1 MAMRKNVWTAW
12 AVVSMSCC
20 AAAGGVGFREAGGAH
35 VAAGTQTLS
44 GALTV
49 SPEGEFVKTGAGTL
63 EIPMQSIEDGAPYN
77 ITVADGKLSLTGAQ
91 GTPSATPPAFVAE
104 KAAFWVD
111 ASELTEGD
119 TVATWNDKRGD
130 NDWSA
135 VAQYRNATVETPP
148 VVMVTNGLKGVYFGG
163 KSGKYMRFQKSGA
176 NANVDNVHHFFLV
189 HGVFNVWSPVLGYVS
204 QSRGEGMLTST
215 ASGGGVF
222 NVNFTGSIMPLI
234 FDARRG
240 DLDFKHFASRFFLD
254 GRLCDPYSRAVRPG
268 FQLFEGDLLTAPA
281 KYQTFFYNHFETYKT
296 DVPGGDFLCEAI
308 FFSTRL
314 TETERLAVERYLMAK
329 WNLPQTIVKAPDRKT
344 NTAVAQPRGT
354 GKVRTAEGASVEVTV
369 AAGEESV
376 PLAFEGAGTVVKK
389 GEGTLVLGAANTV
402 PGAGTFTLEAGDVLL
417 RGGALPPVALGAGE
431 TWDAAAYP
439 TTPRP
444 DNYDDLT
451 DAKVAFDLESG
462 LRIAKTSATGGNV
475 VKTGDGALRVGAVAG
490 DVKRITVQGG
500 TLELTARETP
510 LTATSAP
517 ADGAE
522 VYIANHSFEEP
533 FTADGYNRNYRLGSF
548 ANGWYNPDASAG
560 MQFVTLYPRIT
571 TWTDYDFPDG
581 TNALMIVQSGRAE
594 TEVTVPRAGEYE
606 LSFWATSRYGSP
618 IGTSLGAD
626 GIKRPVVNILF
637 AGRVVGRVQA
647 NKGEFFRFRH
657 RFTVTEEEAGVPKR
671 LGFKSLRNQ
680 SDNCLIIDD
689 VHLRAVATPDRTD
702 VVKVPG
708 GDFEMND
715 LVGANSSTPGVPNFF
730 TRDICVDGWT
740 LDVGTTAFTQFP
752 TNGHVGAATPGI
764 LTYHT
769 GYYRTPL
776 YPFADPGCGSGVL
789 AFLGDA
795 GIAESGTF
803 TLPAGRWLLRGRL
816 GAAPLNASLPPAGE
830 KGFTAAPA
838 VRATLLRGGVE
849 QNLGAGGT
857 AKTWRGLASSHVME
871 PYFWTN
877 TIEVAADETVSLRLF
892 GAGGGA
898 MLDDLEFVPADA
910 AQPEV
915 ELVANPGFDRFGNG
929 WSSYVPDSG
938 LIYESAY
945 PSHHFTYHTDTWAF
959 GYAVHDGSYCA
970 RLHNNSGV
978 YTTVTFPAA
987 GLYRLTMHLRPRAD
1001 ETGRHN
1007 PVFAFVKMPDGS
1019 TNAICRVEVP
1029 TTRAFFEHSALFR
1042 MPAAGSYRLNIEGLG
1057 VPSGI
1062 LKNGKDT
1069 ANLTT
1074 QVDGVS
1080 IVKVDEAAQAAPTL
1094 SETLRIDI
1102 AEGARLTLDY
1112 PGTNKVRGVRFGGVP
1127 AEGRI
1132 VDAKSYPD
1140 YVSGIGALEIV
1151 PAGTTLLFR

>member
-1 MAMRKNVWTAW
+1 MAIRTNVWTAW

-20 AAAGGVGFREAGGAH
+20 AVAGAVGFREAGGAH

-44 GALTV
+44 GAFMV
-49 SPEGEFVKTGAGTL
+49 SPQGEFVKTGAGTL
-63 EIPMQSIEDGAPYN
+63 EIPMQNIENGAPYN
-77 ITVADGKLSLTGAQ
+77 ITVADGQLSLTGAQ

-104 KAAFWVD
+104 KAEFWVD

-119 TVATWNDKRGD
+119 AVTTWNDKRAGGI
-130 NDWSA
+130 WSA
-135 VAQYRNATVETPP
+135 VAQYRSAPEETPP

-163 KSGKYMRFQKSGA
+163 KSGKYMRFKKNGA
-176 NANVDNVHHFFLV
+176 DANVDNVHHFFLV
-189 HGVFNVWSPVLGYVS
+189 HGVFSKWAPVLGYVS
-204 QSRGEGMLTST
+204 QSRGEGMLTSID
-215 ASGGGVF
+215 SGGGV
-222 NVNFTGSIMPLI
+222 VNANIGNTMPIMFAP
-234 FDARRG
+234 RRG

-254 GRLCDPYSRAVRPG
+254 GRLCDPYSRAARPG
-268 FQLFEGDLLTAPA
+268 FQLLEGDLLTAPA

-296 DVPGGDFLCEAI
+296 DVPGGDYLCEAI

-314 TETERLAVERYLMAK
+314 TEEERLAVERYLMAK
-329 WNLPQTIVKAPDRKT
+329 WNLPQTLVKAPDRKT
-344 NTAVAQPRGT
+344 NTAVAHQRAT

-376 PLAFEGAGTVVKK
+376 PLAFEGAGAVVKK
-389 GEGTLVLGAANTV
+389 GEGTLVLGAANAV

-439 TTPRP
+439 ATPRP
-444 DNYDDLT
+444 DNYSDLT

-462 LRIAKTSATGGNV
+462 LRIAKASGSGDTV
-475 VKTGDGALRVGAVAG
+475 VKTGDGALRVGAVAEG
-490 DVKRITVQGG
+490 VKRITVQDG
-500 TLELTARETP
+500 TLELAAHETP
-510 LTATSAP
+510 LTETSAP

-522 VYIANHSFEEP
+522 VYIPNHSFELP
-533 FTADGYNRNYRLGSF
+533 FTLMDNNRNYRLGTFS
-548 ANGWYNPDASAG
+548 NGWYNGSGDSG

-571 TWTDYDFPDG
+571 TWTSYDFPDG
-581 TNALMIVQSGRAE
+581 TNALMIVNSGRAE

-606 LSFWATSRYGSP
+606 LSFWATSRYGDP
-618 IGTSLGAD
+618 IGSSLTGG

-657 RFTVTEEEAGVPKR
+657 RFTVTAEEAGVPKR
-671 LGFKSLRNQ
+671 LGFKSLRTQ
-680 SDNCLIIDD
+680 TDNCLIIDD
-689 VHLRAVATPDRTD
+689 VHLRAVATPSRAD

-715 LVGANSSTPGVPNFF
+715 LVGATSSTLGVPNFF
-730 TRDICVDGWT
+730 TRQICVDGWT
-740 LDVGTTAFTQFP
+740 LGVESSALTQVP
-752 TNGHVGAATPGI
+752 TNGYVGVATPGTP
-764 LTYHT
+764 TYHT

-776 YPFADPGCGSGVL
+776 YPFADPGCGSAVL
-789 AFLGDA
+789 AFLGKF

-816 GAAPLNASLPPAGE
+816 GAAPLFATPPGITE
-830 KGFTAAPA
+830 QNFNGAPA

-849 QNLGAGGT
+849 QDLGTGGT
-857 AKTWRGLASSHVME
+857 AKTWQSVASSHVME

-877 TIEVAADETVSLRLF
+877 TVEVAADETVRLRLF

-910 AQPEV
+910 AQPDV

-929 WSSYVPDSG
+929 WDCYVANGDVV
-938 LIYESAY
+938 YETVL
-945 PSHHFTYHTDTWAF
+945 PSHRFSYLTDSWAF
-959 GYAVHDGSYCA
+959 GYTVHDGSYCA
-970 RLHNNSGV
+970 RLHNHSGV
-978 YTTVTFPAA
+978 YTTITFPAP

-1007 PVFAFVKMPDGS
+1007 PVFAYVVMPGGS
-1019 TNAICRVEVP
+1019 TNEICRIKVP
-1029 TTRAFFEHSALFR
+1029 TTRSFIECSALFR
-1042 MPAAGSYRLNIEGLG
+1042 MPVAGSHRLNIEGMG
-1057 VPSGI
+1057 VPSGH
-1062 LKNGKDT
+1062 LNNGKDT

-1074 QVDGVS
+1074 HVDGVS
-1080 IVKVDEAAQAAPTL
+1080 IVKVDEAAQTAPTL
-1094 SETLRIDI
+1094 PSKVRIDV
-1102 AEGARLTLDY
+1102 AEGARLALDY
-1112 PGTNKVRGVRFGGVP
+1112 PGTNRVRGVWFGGVP
-1127 AEGRI
+1127 ADGRI
-1132 VDAKSYPD
+1132 VDAAAYPD

-1151 PAGTTLLFR
+1151 PSGTLLLFR